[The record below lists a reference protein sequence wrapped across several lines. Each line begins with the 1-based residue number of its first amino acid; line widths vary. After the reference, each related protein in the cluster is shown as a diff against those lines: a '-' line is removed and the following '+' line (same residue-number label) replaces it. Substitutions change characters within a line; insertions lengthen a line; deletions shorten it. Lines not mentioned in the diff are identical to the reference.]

1 MMSIT
6 LWTAF
11 RRSAVVISAV
21 LMASSAAHAGT
32 YATNTCVGKKLS
44 AASTACKQVL
54 TAWKN
59 WEKDQNS
66 STRDGAISSAGT
78 KLANAWTSAE
88 TSATAAGADCTDTTV
103 TGAAMQADLTSA
115 VSNIM
120 NSINAGGPPT
130 SSSDIKC
137 RQVLIKAAITACQ
150 NMLTAEGTFVKGL
163 KSDVGGTKRNA
174 KLTTVLQS
182 FTTAWTLAG
191 CTAVTTPPSDVATE
205 LSALDTTAVTDTTIS
220 PTVSTAW
227 TMISPSGPVTYNG
240 KTLTA
245 MCTDAS
251 QYVYFVKKGSG
262 SDVNKLLVYYEGG
275 GACWDY
281 NTCNAHIEYATTGPS
296 HNPANATTG
305 FFDLSNPANPF
316 TNWSMVFVPYCTG
329 DVHWGNATQTYTS
342 TDSMHPGSITIHH
355 NGWPNAQVVEKWTR
369 EHFVNPDVLF
379 VAGSSAGGYGAL
391 LNSLYLLQNAYQA
404 SKAYVFDDAGAGII
418 TPTFQDTNLVL
429 WGVPST
435 LPTWIKGIGHTP
447 INKLNIADVAID
459 AANFYN
465 PRADFVQYTTSYDQT
480 QTFFYAL
487 MPPASDASLNV
498 PWWNKTCDW
507 NAKMLT
513 NLTSVSGPNY
523 RYYIGAGSRHTVWGF
538 DNVYD
543 DTTGGVPLLVDW
555 IRAMLSGDTANW
567 QNTQCGDCSLEP
579 GDPAPSPLAEPFEAG
594 GVVNCP

>member
-1 MMSIT
+1 MSIT

-88 TSATAAGADCTDTTV
+88 TSATAAGADCTETTV
-103 TGAAMQADLTSA
+103 TSAAMQADLTSA

-120 NSINAGGPPT
+120 NSINAGGAPT
-130 SSSDIKC
+130 DSSDIKC
-137 RQVLIKAAITACQ
+137 RQGLISAAITACQ
-150 NMLTAEGTFVKGL
+150 KMLTAEGAFVKGL

-174 KLTTVLQS
+174 KLTTALQN

-191 CTAVTTPPSDVATE
+191 CTAVTTPPSDVTAE
-205 LSALDTTAVTDTTIS
+205 LSAFDSTAVTDTTLS

-281 NTCNAHIEYATTGPS
+281 NTCSAHAETATTGPS
-296 HNPANATTG
+296 HNPANATSG

-316 TNWSMVFVPYCTG
+316 ANWSMVFVPYCTG
-329 DVHWGNATQTYTS
+329 DVHWGNATTTYTDPS
-342 TDSMHPGSITIHH
+342 DSSKSITIHH

-391 LNSLYLLQNAYQA
+391 LNSLYFLQDAYQA
-404 SKAYVFDDAGAGII
+404 SKAYVFDDAGAGVI
-418 TPTFQDTNLVL
+418 TSTFQDTNLPL
-429 WGVPST
+429 WGVQST
-435 LPTWIKGIGHTP
+435 LPTWIPGIGHAS
-447 INKLNIADVAID
+447 IKKLNIADVAID

-465 PRADFVQYTTSYDQT
+465 PRVDFVQYATAYDQV
-480 QTFFYAL
+480 QTLFYAL
-487 MPPASDASLNV
+487 MVLGDASLGV
-498 PWWNKTCDW
+498 PWWTETCDW
-507 NAKMLT
+507 NTKMLT
-513 NLTSVSGPNY
+513 NLTTVSGPNY
-523 RYYIGAGSRHTVWGF
+523 RYYIGAGDTHTVWEF
-538 DNVYD
+538 NKVYS
-543 DTTGGVPLLVDW
+543 DTMGGVTPLVDW
-555 IRAMLSGDTANW
+555 VNAMLTGDTADW
-567 QNTQCGDCSLEP
+567 QNQQCSDCNLEP
-579 GDPAPSPLAEPFEAG
+579 GDTNPKQGPFAADG
-594 GVVNCP
+594 TVSCP